1 MRLQSSGLL
10 DNNSPYSNSPYQQMW
25 HDFERLGAHVALAVP
40 VFFARVMLSKV
51 HISWH

>member
-1 MRLQSSGLL
+1 
-10 DNNSPYSNSPYQQMW
+10 MW

-51 HISWH
+51 HGTWHYIGGSLGKKGRQLAG